1 VDMYPTCI
9 TIAFMALPLPGERP
23 VPLAEIF
30 LAALTV
36 LGLCALGCATPT
48 RTRRVPSSVFQASR
62 TEVRASHHATSSARG
77 RRERAVEEGAALV
90 ENTLHAAGLR
100 FGTDGSTRALWG
112 YMRTSHQV
120 ISPADARPGDVLFFD
135 TRGTAPEPAC
145 ADHAGIIERLYDD
158 GSFGFVESRG
168 GQVRHSFVDPE
179 RPTLRRGEA
188 GQVLNTFLRPKLVSD
203 PEGTRY
209 FAGEMLC
216 GIARVASP

>member
-1 VDMYPTCI
+1 MYPTCI

-30 LAALTV
+30 LATLAV

-48 RTRRVPSSVFQASR
+48 RTRRLPSSVFQASR
-62 TEVRASHHATSSARG
+62 TEVRAGHHAAPLPRA
-77 RRERAVEEGAALV
+77 RRERPVEEGAALV
-90 ENTLHAAGLR
+90 EQTLHAAGLH

-112 YMRTSHQV
+112 YMRTSHEV
-120 ISPADARPGDVLFFD
+120 VAPADARPGDVLFFD
-135 TRGTAPEPAC
+135 TRGTAPEPDC
-145 ADHAGIIERLYDD
+145 ADHAGIVERVYED
-158 GSFGFVESRG
+158 GSLGFVESRG

-179 RPTLRRGEA
+179 HPTLRRGES

-203 PEGTRY
+203 PEGARY

-216 GIARVASP
+216 GIARIASR